1 MLYIFIH
8 FTLRQGA
15 GHKWRCPMKRHYS
28 FLMLTLTAMCTLI
41 ILGCGEEKDPR
52 QNMRLYHM
60 EERGPRLVAEAATV
74 EEQAGESG
82 TESSGGSSGST
93 GSKTDTEVLG
103 PEHFYFQRDI
113 VFAET
118 EESELRLSLALPAQ
132 GNGPFPVILFFPV
145 SVWKLPARNFFEMDM
160 MNAACRGYAAASFE
174 CRQCVMDE
182 SGVNRH
188 GFPAQLYDAK
198 AAVRWIR
205 ANAERYGFDAGHI
218 GAVGY
223 STGAHLALLTAFTNG
238 IKEYEGSLGDT
249 EHSSALQA
257 VVNFLGPVELE
268 LFYRETMRHN
278 TIHNLMGGGPDEFP
292 EKYLEA
298 APLHYVGAESPPVYS
313 VYGELNQS
321 LTPKHGELLDRRMK
335 DAGVSH
341 NLVIKLGEGWGVMPR
356 EGRGKLE
363 DPVWSFLDSHLRK

>member
-1 MLYIFIH
+1 MERNQSFWMLF
-8 FTLRQGA
+8 
-15 GHKWRCPMKRHYS
+15 
-28 FLMLTLTAMCTLI
+28 LTAVFTLI
-41 ILGCGEEKDPR
+41 IFGCGEERDPR
-52 QNMRLYHM
+52 QDMRLYRM
-60 EERGPRLVAEAATV
+60 EERGPRLIAEAATV
-74 EEQAGESG
+74 EEQADQSG
-82 TESSGGSSGST
+82 TEGSGRADGSP
-93 GSKTDTEVLG
+93 GSKTDIETPG

-113 VFAET
+113 VFVET

-132 GNGPFPVILFFPV
+132 GKGPFPVIIFFPV
-145 SVWKLPARNFFEMDM
+145 HVWKLPARNFFELDM

-198 AAVRWIR
+198 AAVRWFR

-223 STGAHLALLTAFTNG
+223 FSGAHLALLTAFTSG
-238 IKEYEGSLGDT
+238 IEKYEGSLGNT
-249 EHSSALQA
+249 EHSSALQS
-257 VVNFLGPVELE
+257 VVNFLGPVELDLLYQE
-268 LFYRETMRHN
+268 SMRHN

-292 EKYLEA
+292 KKYLEA

-363 DPVWSFLDSHLRK
+363 DSVWSFLDSHLKN